1 MKTTNSNTIN
11 PEFSGS
17 KNKKESDKK
26 DPLLLANQLCFP
38 LYAASR
44 KIIRLYTPLL
54 EPIGLTYTQYI
65 TLMVLWEEDSTN
77 IKSLGD
83 RLLLDSGTLTPL
95 LKKMESEGLIIRKR
109 DQNDERNVRVSL
121 TGKGRALREKAA
133 EIPNRMSECIP
144 LAAEDV
150 STLYRILYRLIDQ
163 S

>member
-26 DPLLLANQLCFP
+26 DPLLLTNQLCFP

>member
-1 MKTTNSNTIN
+1 VKTTNSNTIN